1 MQIEN
6 IGKNKGNLMII
17 LTKLNRKDF
26 VLNTD
31 LIKFIEDVPDTLIT
45 LTTGDK
51 IFILETKEE
60 VILKIIEYKRMLK
73 TIPELVN

>member
-1 MQIEN
+1 
-6 IGKNKGNLMII
+6 MII

-26 VLNTD
+26 VVNTD

>member
-1 MQIEN
+1 
-6 IGKNKGNLMII
+6 MII

-26 VLNTD
+26 VVNTD

-60 VILKIIEYKRMLK
+60 VIIKIIEYKRMLK

>member
-1 MQIEN
+1 
-6 IGKNKGNLMII
+6 MII

-26 VLNTD
+26 VVNTD

-60 VILKIIEYKRMLK
+60 VILKIIEYKRMIK
-73 TIPELVN
+73 MIPELVN

>member
-1 MQIEN
+1 
-6 IGKNKGNLMII
+6 MIT

-45 LTTGDK
+45 LTSGDK

-73 TIPELVN
+73 MFPDLVN

>member
-1 MQIEN
+1 
-6 IGKNKGNLMII
+6 MII
-17 LTKLNRKDF
+17 LTKLNHKDF
-26 VLNTD
+26 VVNTD

-60 VILKIIEYKRMLK
+60 VILKIIEYKRMIK
-73 TIPELVN
+73 MIPELVN

>member
-1 MQIEN
+1 
-6 IGKNKGNLMII
+6 MIT
-17 LTKLNRKDF
+17 LTKLNHKDF

-45 LTTGDK
+45 LTNGDK
-51 IFILETKEE
+51 IFILESKEE

-73 TIPELVN
+73 MLPELAS

>member
-1 MQIEN
+1 
-6 IGKNKGNLMII
+6 MIT
-17 LTKLNRKDF
+17 LTKLNRKEF

-31 LIKFIEDVPDTLIT
+31 LIKFVEDVPDTLIT

-60 VILKIIEYKRMLK
+60 VILKIIEYKRMVKML
-73 TIPELVN
+73 PELVN

>member
-1 MQIEN
+1 
-6 IGKNKGNLMII
+6 MIV

-26 VLNTD
+26 VVNTD

-60 VILKIIEYKRMLK
+60 VILKIMEYKRMLK
-73 TIPELVN
+73 MIPELIN

>member
-1 MQIEN
+1 
-6 IGKNKGNLMII
+6 MII
-17 LTKLNRKDF
+17 LTKLNHKDF
-26 VLNTD
+26 VVNTD

-73 TIPELVN
+73 MIPELVN

>member
-1 MQIEN
+1 
-6 IGKNKGNLMII
+6 MIV

-45 LTTGDK
+45 LTSGDK
-51 IFILETKEE
+51 IFIMETKEE
-60 VILKIIEYKRMLK
+60 VILKVLEYKRMLK
-73 TIPELVN
+73 MIPELVN